1 MSVGDTAASET
12 QREARAL
19 GDPTRYR
26 LFRYIAESS
35 EPVSVAELTNF
46 VKLNHNAVRQHLAV
60 LKQAELVVE
69 ASEVR
74 DRPGRPSLL
83 YRLHPEAAGKWE
95 TPGSYAWLAR
105 LFAQA
110 VKLNVSVREI
120 GYREGLRR
128 GMLLGRDEES
138 VDQLSEELTRN
149 GFRPERRDK
158 GAKVEFVLGRCPFE
172 EVATANPAEVC
183 ELHLG
188 LAEGLAAST
197 NDLSID
203 RLVRKDPRRAGC
215 RLVISRRPQRND

>member
-1 MSVGDTAASET
+1 MATTDT

-26 LFRYIAESS
+26 LFRYIAEAP
-35 EPVSVAELTNF
+35 EPVSVAELTDF
-46 VKLNHNAVRQHLAV
+46 IQLNHNAVRQHLAV

-95 TPGSYAWLAR
+95 TPGSYAWLAS

-110 VKLNVSVREI
+110 VKQNLSVREI

-128 GMLLGRDEES
+128 GAAMHDDHES
-138 VDQLSEELTRN
+138 VDQLGEELVRN
-149 GFRPERRDK
+149 GFRPVRTSK
-158 GAKVEFVLGRCPFE
+158 GKKIEFTLGRCPFE
-172 EVATANPAEVC
+172 EVAVVNPDQVC

-188 LAEGLAAST
+188 LVEGLAAST
-197 NDLSID
+197 PDLSID

-215 RLVISRRPQRND
+215 RLVISRRAEDAI

>member
-1 MSVGDTAASET
+1 MSGADLSASDT

-26 LFRYIAESS
+26 LFRHIAESS
-35 EPVSVAELTNF
+35 EPVSVAELTDL

-60 LKQAELVVE
+60 LKQADLIVE

-110 VKLNVSVREI
+110 VKQNISVREV

-128 GMLLGRDEES
+128 GTLFRGDEES
-138 VDQLSEELTRN
+138 ANQLGEELTRN
-149 GFRPERRDK
+149 GFRPVRRDK
-158 GAKVEFVLGRCPFE
+158 GRTVEFVLGRCPFE
-172 EVATANPAEVC
+172 EVAAENPAEVC

-188 LAEGLAAST
+188 LVEGLAAST
-197 NDLSID
+197 RDLSID
-203 RLVRKDPRRAGC
+203 RLVRKDPHRAGC
-215 RLVISRRPQRND
+215 RLVISRRAEGDD

>member
-1 MSVGDTAASET
+1 MARTDT

-26 LFRYIAESS
+26 LFRYIAEAPA
-35 EPVSVAELTNF
+35 PVSVAELTDF
-46 VKLNHNAVRQHLAV
+46 IQLNHNAVRQHLAV

-74 DRPGRPSLL
+74 NRPGRPSLL

-95 TPGSYAWLAR
+95 TPGSYAWLAS

-110 VKLNVSVREI
+110 VRQNISVREI

-128 GMLLGRDEES
+128 GTGVHHEHES
-138 VDQLSEELTRN
+138 VDQLGEELMRS
-149 GFRPERRDK
+149 GFRPVRTNK
-158 GAKVEFVLGRCPFE
+158 GKRIDFVLGRCPFE
-172 EVATANPAEVC
+172 EVAVANPAEVC

-188 LAEGLAAST
+188 LVEGLADST
-197 NDLSID
+197 PDLSID
-203 RLVRKDPRRAGC
+203 RLVPKDPRRAGC
-215 RLVISRRPQRND
+215 RVVVSRRSEDAISG